1 MQLLRMFH
9 AFLEPIQWQKGSARS
24 LRLFMASLVLA
35 VAVPVSACS
44 QGNSDSRSDRRAIA
58 QSQAIASDF
67 LQTELALSP
76 ETATRL
82 EMETR
87 LGPAASFALD
97 NHSQAGFERRRL
109 VRIELLQR
117 LRQRPR
123 LPDEHVLIEDLAIAE
138 RALLDL
144 ISLEQLGYGRFN
156 YQSMRPYAID
166 AYSGIWIEGPS
177 LLAFRQSINTA
188 EQAKAF
194 LTRLQSLSAAL
205 HDVRRRVVADHTA
218 GIRIPALLS
227 TETQKQLRKIA
238 APSNGALSEVSAA
251 FDALTLDVPDLEP
264 DQREALVRLVD
275 QEIEQNLRPAYI
287 ELATTLVEAA
297 DDSAE
302 RLGVWAQPRGEELFV
317 GILSSSTGEVIAID
331 RLHERHLQQVAAWR
345 AKVQNQLKAVP
356 IEDGE
361 VLEQPETL
369 AEQFTWFTAQFP
381 EPEAPETATSATDIA
396 ALPEHPLAEL
406 APKSVWATIEA
417 TPSFEAQSQAARV
430 LQVLWETVPY
440 MTWQQSAQSEQHALR
455 TLLEYQGIAEAW
467 RIYVWT
473 TQTGNNDQD
482 LLPIDQLARDSF
494 GLVQASL
501 AVIDTGVHLERWNF
515 DESVAYLETNTGL
528 DESVSRQLV
537 LEVVARPAHQSAI
550 MVALQRLEALSERA
564 KAVLGARYSELEF
577 QQTVIQD
584 GPRPLDLI
592 EKDVEAWYGARLAN

>member
-9 AFLEPIQWQKGSARS
+9 AFLQPIQWQYRLVRS
-24 LRLFMASLVLA
+24 LRLFLASVILTI
-35 VAVPVSACS
+35 AVPLSACS

-82 EMETR
+82 EMEDR

-117 LRQRPR
+117 LRQRPQ
-123 LPDEHVLIEDLAIAE
+123 LPDGHVLIEDLAIAE

-156 YQSMRPYAID
+156 YRSMRPYAID

-188 EQAKAF
+188 DQARAF

-205 HDVRRRVVADHTA
+205 HDIRRRIVADHTA
-218 GIRIPALLS
+218 GIRIPTLLS
-227 TETQKQLRKIA
+227 AETQDQLRKIA
-238 APSNGALSEVSAA
+238 MPSNGALREVSAA

-264 DQREALVRLVD
+264 DQREALVRRVD
-275 QEIEQNLRPAYI
+275 QEIEQNLRPAYM
-287 ELATTLVEAA
+287 ELVATLAEAA
-297 DDSAE
+297 DDSAD

-317 GILSSSTGEVIAID
+317 GILSAATGEVIAIE

-345 AKVQNQLKAVP
+345 AKIQNQLKAVP
-356 IEDGE
+356 VEDDE

-369 AEQFTWFTAQFP
+369 AEQYAWFTAKFP
-381 EPEAPETATSATDIA
+381 EPDVTEFAAPTAEITQ
-396 ALPEHPLAEL
+396 LPEHPLAEL
-406 APKSVWATIEA
+406 APKSAWATIEA
-417 TPSFEAQSQAARV
+417 APSFPAQSEAGRV
-430 LQVLWETVPY
+430 LQVLWQTAPY
-440 MTWQQSAQSEQHALR
+440 LTWRQNVESEQHALR
-455 TLLEYQGIAEAW
+455 TLLEYESIDEAW
-467 RIYVWT
+467 RIYIWT
-473 TQTGNNDQD
+473 TQAEDGDQE
-482 LLPIDQLARDSF
+482 LRPLDQLARDSF

-501 AVIDTGVHLERWNF
+501 AVIDTGIHLERWGF
-515 DESVAYLETNTGL
+515 DESVAYLQTNTGL
-528 DESVSRQLV
+528 SENVSRQLV

-550 MVALQRLEALSERA
+550 MVTLQRLRALSERA
-564 KAVLGARYSELEF
+564 RAVLGARYTELEF

-592 EKDVEAWYGARLAN
+592 EKDVEAWYGERLAN

>member
-9 AFLEPIQWQKGSARS
+9 TFLQPIQWQNRLGRS
-24 LRLFMASLVLA
+24 LRLFAATLILA
-35 VAVPVSACS
+35 LCVPISACS

-82 EMETR
+82 EMENR

-117 LRQRPR
+117 LRQRPP
-123 LPDEHVLIEDLAIAE
+123 LPDEHILIEDLSIAE

-156 YQSMRPYAID
+156 YQSMHPYAID

-188 EQAKAF
+188 EQARAF

-227 TETQKQLRKIA
+227 AETQDQLLKVA

-264 DQREALVRLVD
+264 DQRETLMRRVD
-275 QEIEQNLRPAYI
+275 QEIEQNLRPAYM
-287 ELATTLVEAA
+287 ELVATLGEAA
-297 DDSAE
+297 DDSAD
-302 RLGVWAQPRGEELFV
+302 RLGVWAQPRGEELFI
-317 GILSSSTGEVIAID
+317 GILSASTGEAIAID

-345 AKVQNQLKAVP
+345 AKIQNQLKAP
-356 IEDGE
+356 PTENGE

-381 EPEAPETATSATDIA
+381 EPEAPQDAMPTADIA
-396 ALPEHPLAEL
+396 PLAEHPLAEL
-406 APKSVWATIEA
+406 TPKSVWATIEA

-430 LQVLWETVPY
+430 LQVLWETAPY
-440 MTWQQSAQSEQHALR
+440 FTWRQSAESEQHALR
-455 TLLEYQGIAEAW
+455 TLLEYRGIAEAW
-467 RIYVWT
+467 RIYIWT
-473 TQTGNNDQD
+473 TQSEDDDQD
-482 LLPIDQLARDSF
+482 LQPVDQLARDSF

-501 AVIDTGVHLERWNF
+501 AVIDTGIHLDRWSF
-515 DESVAYLETNTGL
+515 DESVAYLQTNTGL
-528 DESVSRQLV
+528 NESVSRQLV

-550 MVALQRLEALSERA
+550 MVALQRLSALSERA
-564 KAVLGARYSELEF
+564 KAVLGASYSELEF

-592 EKDVEAWYGARLAN
+592 EKDVEAWYGDRLAN